1 MPGSPPAL
9 QAAYEYI
16 RRTNR
21 REFDKIG
28 ELFSK
33 DALYCGPR
41 GVVLHG
47 RQAIGD
53 FYASNHPNL
62 APTAWIVTT
71 VTEGDSCVFE
81 IEYRLD
87 GAAIDDVGAVIDHFT
102 VDDDGLVKRFVVY
115 VRPSASAES

>member
-21 REFDKIG
+21 REFDTIG
-28 ELFSK
+28 ELFSE

-41 GVVLHG
+41 GVVLRG

-53 FYASNHPNL
+53 FYARTHPTFN
-62 APTAWIVTT
+62 PTAWIVTT

-87 GAAIDDVGAVIDHFT
+87 GAAIDDIGAVIDHFT

-115 VRPSASAES
+115 VRPSAES